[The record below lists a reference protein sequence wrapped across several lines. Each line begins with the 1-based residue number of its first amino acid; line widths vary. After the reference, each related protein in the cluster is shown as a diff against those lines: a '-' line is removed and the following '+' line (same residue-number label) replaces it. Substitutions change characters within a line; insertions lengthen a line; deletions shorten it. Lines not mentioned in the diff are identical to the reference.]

1 MDKKIL
7 ILGASGMLGNTLLRY
22 FSDDIKYEVFGTIR
36 DSNSFG
42 ILTERAPRAKLIK
55 DIEVDNPDSLVRLF
69 ADIQPDVIINCVG
82 VVKQLQSANDPMVVI
97 PINSLLPHRLARL
110 AQLVDAR
117 LIHLSTDC
125 VFSGRKGN
133 YTEDDTPDSEDL
145 YGRSKLLGEVD
156 YSNSITLRT
165 SIIGHELFGS
175 KSLVEWFLSQKGTV
189 NGYRTA
195 RFSGFPTVEV
205 ARIICEYVLPNPLL
219 TGVYHLSSESIN
231 KFELLQLVSKIY
243 NKDIRINPVDNYLID
258 RSLNSDRFRSATNF
272 KPDSWIELIK
282 RMHSFK

>member
-1 MDKKIL
+1 
-7 ILGASGMLGNTLLRY
+7 MLGNTLLRY

-55 DIEVDNPDSLVRLF
+55 DIEVDNPDSLIRLF